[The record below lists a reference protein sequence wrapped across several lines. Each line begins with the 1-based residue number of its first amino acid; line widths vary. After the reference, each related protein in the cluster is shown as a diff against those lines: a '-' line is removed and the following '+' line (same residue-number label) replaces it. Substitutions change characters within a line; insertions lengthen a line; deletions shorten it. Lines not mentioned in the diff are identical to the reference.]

1 MTLFF
6 IFKAHYIKR
15 DKECGTFAF
24 ILAFSRHGK
33 KIEREG
39 GVSHFHLH
47 LVLLGSMRVYPEN
60 TGNSE
65 K

>member
-1 MTLFF
+1 MGEDL
-6 IFKAHYIKR
+6 
-15 DKECGTFAF
+15 G
-24 ILAFSRHGK
+24 
-33 KIEREG
+33 EG
-39 GVSHFHLH
+39 VIYFHLH